1 MYSIHDAAN
10 QMDAEPIDGPVLDR
24 WRHVRYALGDG
35 VEGIRA
41 LGWRTEE
48 SSKRRYL
55 PLQDWY
61 LRVPTA
67 KFPTLPDRDYLEII

>member
-24 WRHVRYALGDG
+24 WRHVRYALVDG

-48 SSKRRYL
+48 SSYYL
-55 PLQDWY
+55 
-61 LRVPTA
+61 VIA
-67 KFPTLPDRDYLEII
+67 